1 MTLSRGKMKKLH
13 PMGKIYDRA
22 KTYAYR
28 KCGLSK
34 EIDLMYF
41 DMVVSAYLAGYKSAL
56 REDIRQYK
64 ENTDDKRRSN

>member
-1 MTLSRGKMKKLH
+1 
-13 PMGKIYDRA
+13 MGKVYDRA

-56 REDIRQYK
+56 RKNIRQYK
-64 ENTDDKRRSN
+64 EKCK